1 MTVDLTFVLAT
12 PGMDRHLAYVG
23 MTRHR
28 EGVDLY
34 AGRDDFKDFD
44 ELKERLSRA
53 RPKDSTLDYAQRR
66 GLDSVRAQGAE
77 RERPAQRQQQERPR
91 QPERETKEG
100 RERKSEAG
108 QGDPVA
114 RFKQAQKDFIQ
125 VAGVADFDPKAKAR
139 SAELREEMKRASQE
153 IARDPA
159 RMRAAEREG
168 FAPQVRNFVRQAEQE
183 RGREKGRGAGK
194 DEGLER

>member
-1 MTVDLTFVLAT
+1 LYTHEEIFARGEFGIDL
-12 PGMDRHLAYVG
+12 
-23 MTRHR
+23 
-28 EGVDLY
+28 
-34 AGRDDFKDFD
+34 D

-66 GLDSVRAQGAE
+66 GLDAARAQGTE
-77 RERPAQRQQQERPR
+77 KEPTVQRQQEQKR
-91 QPERETKEG
+91 QPEREG
-100 RERKSEAG
+100 ERTWPGAGTGAG

-114 RFKQAQKDFIQ
+114 RFKQAQKEFIQ
-125 VAGVADFDPKAKAR
+125 VAGMADFDPKAKAR
-139 SAELREEMKRASQE
+139 SAELREEMKQASQA

-168 FAPQVRNFVRQAEQE
+168 IAPQIRDFVRQAERE
-183 RGREKGRGAGK
+183 SGREKGRGTEK

>member
-1 MTVDLTFVLAT
+1 
-12 PGMDRHLAYVG
+12 MDRHLGYVG

-34 AGRDDFKDFD
+34 AGRDDLKDLD

-53 RPKDSTLDYAQRR
+53 GPKDSTLDYAQRR
-66 GLDSVRAQGAE
+66 GLDAARAQGTE
-77 RERPAQRQQQERPR
+77 KEPTVQRQQEQKR
-91 QPERETKEG
+91 QPEREAKERG
-100 RERKSEAG
+100 QAREPEAG

-114 RFKQAQKDFIQ
+114 RFKPAQKEFVQ
-125 VAGVADFDPKAKAR
+125 VAGMADFDPKAKVR
-139 SAELREEMKRASQE
+139 SAELREEMKQASQA

-168 FAPQVRNFVRQAEQE
+168 IAPQIRDFVRQAERE
-183 RGREKGRGAGK
+183 SGGEKGRGTEK